1 MDQSAAFAGGE
12 ALDLNLNDVGSFVT
26 LNVTG
31 GDAFY
36 ETVNVHSLTGDN
48 HLVLGT
54 NAETIATINVD
65 GDQDLRICGD
75 ALNQDTLPTFNA
87 SAATGDVTA
96 IFEGPND
103 GGVDVTGG
111 DGNDNFWFLVTEE
124 DQDEG
129 ETTFTADDS
138 VDGGGGDNTLTLQ
151 AFEGALL
158 GAGVGANIT
167 NITTIV
173 HSSDF
178 DPCIFFG
185 DDCSFN
191 PMQGDLT
198 VDMAESGDATVLEL
212 AGFYGDFGLSFATDV
227 DVTNLENGDRVI
239 FSGID
244 IGVLTLE
251 HVNAA
256 GTFNL
261 VMAQDPCVENFADDP
276 VNHLSRPW
284 TRTEERF

>member
-1 MDQSAAFAGGE
+1 MILDSGAVNVWIESSAFAGGE
-12 ALDLNLNDVGSFVT
+12 ALDLNLWNGVGSFVT

-48 HLVLGT
+48 HVDLGT

-75 ALNQDTLPTFNA
+75 ALNQDTLTTFDA

-96 IFEGPND
+96 IFEGAND

-173 HSSDF
+173 HSTDF
-178 DPCIFFG
+178 DPCFFFG
-185 DDCSFN
+185 DDCIFN
-191 PMQGDLT
+191 PMQDDLT
-198 VDMAESGDATVLEL
+198 VDMAE
-212 AGFYGDFGLSFATDV
+212 FGL
-227 DVTNLENGDRVI
+227 GDRAR
-239 FSGID
+239 SGRFLW
-244 IGVLTLE
+244 G
-251 HVNAA
+251 
-256 GTFNL
+256 F
-261 VMAQDPCVENFADDP
+261 
-276 VNHLSRPW
+276 RP
-284 TRTEERF
+284 